1 MDIHTI
7 YALVGFLLAAYAVV
21 GNDAVQTLGTFIA
34 SNHKVFKWYWLW
46 LAATGVMIAT
56 LTYGWIINDGDIAF
70 GRLAKIPPVD
80 IQWYHAAAPAILVLL
95 TRIGI
100 PVSTTFLVLSTFA
113 STLVLEKMLVKSVIG
128 YGLAAII
135 AYTVWMVISR
145 FMNEKYNMV
154 KKENRAKWRTLQ
166 WCATGFLWYSWL
178 SHDMA
183 NIAVFLPRQL
193 DPFMFAGV
201 LAILSGWL
209 AFIFWT
215 HGGKIQKVVLEKSGT
230 RFMRS
235 ATIIDFVYALIL
247 IYFKQMNSIPMST
260 TWVFVG
266 LLTGRELAIATTY
279 RDTYKA
285 GYVFPLIGKDFLKM
299 MIGLAVSVAMA
310 MSIHYI
316 LDPSMDL

>member
-7 YALVGFLLAAYAVV
+7 YALAGFLLAAYAVV

-34 SNHKVFKWYWLW
+34 SNIKIVKWYWLW
-46 LAATGVMIAT
+46 AAASSVLIIT
-56 LTYGWIINDGDIAF
+56 LSYGWAINGGDISF
-70 GRLAKIPPVD
+70 GRLDKIPPME
-80 IQWYHAAAPAILVLL
+80 IQWYHAAAPLLLVLL
-95 TRIGI
+95 TRFGI

-128 YGLAAII
+128 YGLAAIV
-135 AYTVWMVISR
+135 AYALWLIISR

-154 KKENRAKWRTLQ
+154 KKENRLKWRILQ
-166 WCATGFLWYSWL
+166 WASTGFLWYSWL

-183 NIAVFLPRQL
+183 NIAVFLPREL
-193 DPFMFAGV
+193 PLWMLMGV
-201 LAILSGWL
+201 ITILCGWL
-209 AFIFWT
+209 GVIFWSS
-215 HGGKIQKVVLEKSGT
+215 GGKIQQVVLEKSGT
-230 RFMRS
+230 RFIRS
-235 ATIIDFVYALIL
+235 ATIIDCVYALIL

-266 LLTGRELAIATTY
+266 LLAGRELAIATTY

-299 MIGLAVSVAMA
+299 MLGLGVSVALA
-310 MSIHYI
+310 LIIHYI
-316 LDPSMDL
+316 LDPAQ